1 MYGYIPPSNNAYLNN
16 YNYGQQPP
24 YAQNSIYNQ
33 RPPYNYQNP
42 VNNYNNYNNNNN
54 NQRIITSYQPLALS
68 CALEQSNYSPYG
80 KKFIKKF
87 LLSDYLENK
96 EAKVYFQNKLFVIEH
111 TLSIN
116 FLGKSY
122 KINMFIHIPMYFPEG
137 RPEFYLQKKA
147 NVGLN
152 KSYLDG
158 RINQETF
165 LINIDR
171 FGPYDPNNIKEVIKN
186 IVNEF
191 NKDFPIYKEN
201 KKAPSYG
208 PQEIYGK
215 NNINKNTAN
224 EVIIESDTFTD
235 EQFLN
240 FIRKQT
246 KDKVREK
253 FVDFNNKFKFEQN
266 HKELKNLNGILKMK
280 SDSSNNS
287 DINNSPMGQELEKL
301 KRIKNDISSIENNLQ
316 QEIIHLQNENKTAFQ
331 KCDEFI
337 KIRDQKDM
345 EYVVMKKTIE
355 DYLVFL
361 RKGFEKKI
369 VSLEDMINKTRAL
382 SMELFSI
389 DYLRKQRKT
398 NYY

>member
-1 MYGYIPPSNNAYLNN
+1 MYGYIPQPQYQNN

-24 YAQNSIYNQ
+24 YAQASIYNNA

-42 VNNYNNYNNNNN
+42 ANNYNNYNNN
-54 NQRIITSYQPLALS
+54 QGKVISYQPLKLS
-68 CALEQSNYSPYG
+68 CALDQSNYSSYN
-80 KKFIKKF
+80 KNFIKKF
-87 LLSDYLENK
+87 LISDYLENK

-111 TLSIN
+111 TLPIIFSN
-116 FLGKSY
+116 KTFKVTML
-122 KINMFIHIPMYFPEG
+122 IHIPMYFPEG
-137 RPEFYLQKKA
+137 QPEFYLQKKP

-171 FGPYDPNNIKEVIKN
+171 FGRYDPSRNNIKEIINN
-186 IVNEF
+186 IINDF

-201 KKAPSYG
+201 KKNAPSYG
-208 PQEIYGK
+208 AQDIYGK
-215 NNINKNTAN
+215 YNINKNTAN
-224 EVIIESDTFTD
+224 EVIIESDSFTD

-240 FIRKQT
+240 FIRTQV

-253 FVDFNNKFKFEQN
+253 YDKFNKKFNFEQN
-266 HKELKNLNGILKMK
+266 HKELENLNGMLKMK
-280 SDSSNNS
+280 SGSNNS
-287 DINNSPMGQELEKL
+287 NINNSPLVQEMEKL
-301 KRIKNDISSIENNLQ
+301 KQIKDDISSIENNLQ
-316 QEIIHLQNENKTAFQ
+316 QEIHHLQNENKSALE
-331 KCDEFI
+331 KCDELI

-361 RKGFEKKI
+361 KKGFEKKA
-369 VSLEDMINKTRAL
+369 VSLEDMINKTSSL

-389 DYLRKQRKT
+389 DYLRKQRKN